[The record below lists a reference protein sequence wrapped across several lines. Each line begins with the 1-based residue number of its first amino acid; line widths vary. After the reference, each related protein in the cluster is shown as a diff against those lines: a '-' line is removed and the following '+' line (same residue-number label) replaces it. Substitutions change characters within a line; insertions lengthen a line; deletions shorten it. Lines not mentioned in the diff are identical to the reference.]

1 MTIQKRTGQTNRTVA
16 DREKALQPRP
26 AEANATLAAAKRM
39 QAGLG
44 GNDFSCTIN
53 RFCHT
58 QIFEFPIDF
67 HPDRD
72 EPHYEV
78 YASASVRACVV
89 SDLTCY
95 FESSTYSNHYAIST
109 SLRHAVRETYEKITL
124 QQNGQAP
131 VFLVIEESSQLTP
144 VAMVNGECCLVDE
157 VIFEDGEEVPMFVG
171 GRVGEKFIIAEATID
186 GAWPEIPNNQLEVN
200 LVLAGVRAGQR
211 VTDPIPRYVNQS
223 CLVTDDGRWV
233 MMSRLTLSLARLKVA
248 RPMDVSDYRNSV
260 ADIRQAIAAMTS
272 DIGTPHMAL
281 LLNSMYRDEYK
292 DDAYQRL
299 HYLQL
304 WQALQDSAR
313 KCLGYK
319 GDIGHDTVIVAG
331 KKTPQELTNYRHDI
345 AHWWIDTIDES
356 FLAEL
361 QGTVNE
367 LVRQK
372 FF

>member
-1 MTIQKRTGQTNRTVA
+1 MYS
-16 DREKALQPRP
+16 
-26 AEANATLAAAKRM
+26 
-39 QAGLG
+39 GLG
-44 GNDFSCTIN
+44 GREFRCTISGY
-53 RFCHT
+53 CHT

-72 EPHYEV
+72 ETHYEV

-89 SDLTCY
+89 SDLTSY
-95 FESSTYSNHYAIST
+95 FESSTYSNHYAISI

-157 VIFEDGEEVPMFVG
+157 VIFEDGEEVPMLVG

-200 LVLAGVRAGQR
+200 LVLTGVRASQR
-211 VTDPIPRYVNQS
+211 VTDPIPRYVDQS
-223 CLVTDDGRWV
+223 CLVTDDGQWV
-233 MMSRLTLSLARLKVA
+233 MMSRVTFSARLKVG
-248 RPMDVSDYRNSV
+248 RPMDVLAYRNRV
-260 ADIRQAIAAMTS
+260 ADIKQAIAAMTP

-281 LLNSMYRDEYK
+281 LVNSMYRDEYK

-313 KCLGYK
+313 KCLGYQ
-319 GDIGHDTVIVAG
+319 GDIERDTVIVAG
-331 KKTPQELTNYRHDI
+331 KKTLQELTNYRNDI
-345 AHWWIDTIDES
+345 AHWWTDTIDES
-356 FLAEL
+356 LLAEL
-361 QGTVNE
+361 QGPVNE

-372 FF
+372 YF